1 MGAMAEPARSKMTV
15 DEFLRWNSGDDRR
28 YDLVDGE
35 VFAMNPPASAHRILA
50 VRLSHRLTE
59 ALGRRA
65 PCRAESEAGLRI
77 AGRGF
82 SYYSADLAVTC
93 DPHRRGQQDLENPI
107 LIVEVLSP
115 GTEAY
120 DRKTKLPD
128 YRTIPSVQEIAF
140 VDSETAYAELH
151 RRTEDGRWL
160 VEIAR
165 GLDGRLRLASVDL
178 DLSLAGLYEGVE
190 LAEVQLP
197 YRTA

>member
-1 MGAMAEPARSKMTV
+1 MAEPARAKMTV
-15 DEFLRWNSGDDRR
+15 EEFLRWEPGDDCR
-28 YDLVDGE
+28 YDLLDGE
-35 VFAMNPPASAHRILA
+35 VFAMNPPAAAHRIVA
-50 VRLSHRLTE
+50 VRLAHRLTE

-77 AGRGF
+77 PGKGF
-82 SYYSADLAVTC
+82 DYYSADLAVTC
-93 DPHRRGQQDLENPI
+93 EPHHRGQQDLENPI

-115 GTEAY
+115 GTESY

-140 VDSETAYAELH
+140 VDSETAYAEVH
-151 RRTEDGRWL
+151 RRTEDGRWF

-165 GLDGRLRLASVDL
+165 GLEARLRLASVDL

-190 LAEVQLP
+190 LAEIQLP
-197 YRTA
+197 YRAG